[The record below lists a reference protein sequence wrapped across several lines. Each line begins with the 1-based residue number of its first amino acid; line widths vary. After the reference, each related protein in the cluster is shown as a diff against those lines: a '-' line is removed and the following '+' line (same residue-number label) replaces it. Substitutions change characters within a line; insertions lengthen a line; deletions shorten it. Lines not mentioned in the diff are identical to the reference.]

1 MGKILYSKRAIFFY
15 KFKQNIF
22 KILSVIK
29 DHIVLKTPLIYL
41 LNQKYM
47 NSRLNRDRKLTAI
60 TKMEINNIFNKI
72 KKAENSKMDFKIS
85 KISKNV
91 FRIKRNLND

>member
-1 MGKILYSKRAIFFY
+1 
-15 KFKQNIF
+15 
-22 KILSVIK
+22 
-29 DHIVLKTPLIYL
+29 
-41 LNQKYM
+41 M
-47 NSRLNRDRKLTAI
+47 NSKLNRDRKLTTI